1 MEGIENN
8 QMPLAHCDHVLKTVL
23 CHAVG
28 SVFIQSLQIEMPN
41 LKDCCL
47 NMMKLLSETNLEAEV
62 MVSQKSSEW
71 HEMRRFR
78 ISG

>member
-23 CHAVG
+23 CHAEG
-28 SVFIQSLQIEMPN
+28 SVFIQNLQIEMPN
-41 LKDCCL
+41 LKGCL
-47 NMMKLLSETNLEAEV
+47 NMMKHLSETYLEAAV
-62 MVSQKSSEW
+62 TVSQKSSEW

-78 ISG
+78 ITG